1 MKLAE
6 ILRTLADTID
16 HYSQD
21 EEQAEPTQVAVVEPE
36 SDGEVV
42 DQSGEAEQPA
52 GVFIPPLQ
60 LKIELLKKAVNV
72 DNVYDHAADM
82 DAETHSQEIP
92 VKEDEI
98 ATLRRSAGI
107 NPAVIQEF
115 ANEEPLDD

>member
-6 ILRTLADTID
+6 ILRSLADTID
-16 HYSQD
+16 QYSQD
-21 EEQAEPTQVAVVEPE
+21 EEQAAPAQVTAVEPQL
-36 SDGEVV
+36 DTDVV
-42 DQSGEAEQPA
+42 DKSGEAEQPE

-72 DNVYDHAADM
+72 DNVYDHAAEM
-82 DAETHSQEIP
+82 DAETHAQEIP
-92 VKEDEI
+92 VREDEI
-98 ATLRRSAGI
+98 VALRRSAGI